1 MNSFTPQDK
10 RISSFDGLR
19 ALAII
24 LVYFGHAKH
33 TIESKNQLWNIL
45 SIFIANS
52 GLGVRLFFVLSG
64 YLITMLMIKEINK
77 TGHLKLKRFYVR
89 RILRIFPSFYSFLA
103 VVFILN
109 LVVDWNITVQQFAA
123 AASFTWNYKG
133 IWHDGSI
140 AGNWFLG
147 HFWTLSLEEQ
157 FYLLWPFLIVFFGI
171 KKVRLISLSTILLL
185 PFLRVLIYFLFPS
198 QRGYLGMMLHTAI
211 DSIMVGCY
219 MAIVTQNPAYCQ
231 YIHKFKESLI
241 VILLIWPL
249 IISPILDF
257 YIRGYSISIGLTIDA
272 LILGFMIAW
281 LHNNPLSYINQFL
294 SNIVLVYIGKL
305 SYSLYLWQQ
314 LFLTPLN
321 TTVSGIFPYNI
332 GFSFLVALISYYL
345 IEKPFLRLKDSPR
358 LSALLN
364 ISK

>member
-1 MNSFTPQDK
+1 MSLFVLQDK

-24 LVYFGHAKH
+24 LVYFGHAEH
-33 TIESKNQLWNIL
+33 TIDSNNQFWNIL

-64 YLITMLMIKEINK
+64 YLITMLIIKEININSHFNIK
-77 TGHLKLKRFYVR
+77 GFYIR

-109 LVVDWNITVQQFAA
+109 LVLHWDITVQQFAA
-123 AASFTWNYKG
+123 AGSFTWNYKG
-133 IWHDGSI
+133 IWHDGS
-140 AGNWFLG
+140 ATGNWFLG
-147 HFWTLSLEEQ
+147 HLWTLSLEEQ
-157 FYLLWPFLIVFFGI
+157 FYLLWPFLIAFFGI
-171 KKVRLISLSTILLL
+171 KKMRFISLFTILIL
-185 PFLRVLIYFLFPS
+185 PFIRVIIYFLFPS

-211 DSIMVGCY
+211 DSILVGCY
-219 MAIVTQNPAYCQ
+219 MAIVIQNPAYCQ
-231 YIHKFKESLI
+231 YIQKFKESFI
-241 VILLIWPL
+241 AVSLIWPL
-249 IISPILDF
+249 FIAPILDF

-281 LHNNPLSYINQFL
+281 LHNNPLSYINKLL
-294 SNIVLVYIGKL
+294 SHTILVYIGKL

-321 TTVSGIFPYNI
+321 TTISGIFPYNI

-345 IEKPFLRLKDSPR
+345 IEKPFLRIKDNPN
-358 LSALLN
+358 LWKLLN
-364 ISK
+364 SYK